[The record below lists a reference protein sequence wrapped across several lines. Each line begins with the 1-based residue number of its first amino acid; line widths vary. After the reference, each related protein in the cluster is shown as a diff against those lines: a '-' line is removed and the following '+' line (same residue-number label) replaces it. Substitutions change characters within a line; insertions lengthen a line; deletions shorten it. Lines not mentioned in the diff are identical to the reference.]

1 MAMIKHL
8 IIKPFD
14 LLNIISVT
22 ETRALVKGTV
32 MQLEKVLLNYRL
44 RVSNV
49 FWKFKRIPTIFNFAV
64 IYP

>member
-49 FWKFKRIPTIFNFAV
+49 FWKFRIPTIFNFAV